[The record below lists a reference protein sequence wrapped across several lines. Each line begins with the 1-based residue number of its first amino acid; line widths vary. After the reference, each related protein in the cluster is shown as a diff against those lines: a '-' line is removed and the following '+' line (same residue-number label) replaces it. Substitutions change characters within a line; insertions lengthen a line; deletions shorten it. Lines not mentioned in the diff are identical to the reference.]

1 MMTEQIPMFTDLVLI
16 VGLSLPVLFLF
27 RRLGLPPIAGF
38 VLTGLLIGPHGLGL
52 VRSIESVNAAA
63 EIGVVL
69 LLFTIGLEVS
79 LTRLF
84 NTPAR
89 VYWVAAAHTLAVTI
103 VGAGTAMLLGVATET
118 AIVIGFV
125 LSMTSSTVLL
135 KGLSDRD
142 ELESPLGRLVTMV
155 TLSQDFAAIPMLMTI
170 SLFSG
175 DQLGWSQIVH
185 SVGGVLLLGVAL
197 YVLTRFVLP
206 RVIHKLMAIDTTEVL
221 LFFTILIM
229 AVTAWLTS
237 LAGLS
242 LAIGAFAAGLIL
254 SETEYHAQIYSEV
267 APFRTLFSSLFF
279 VSIGMMLNWG
289 SVAAHPLPVLIIV
302 LGLLLVKSLLM
313 VAVAVPFGFS
323 PRVSLQAGFYL
334 AHIGEYSFLLIALA
348 MAGGILGESEFQYL
362 IAATALT
369 LAITPLIMQW
379 APHVVWSAGSHFP
392 WLTGRESDKAQP
404 KETRPRPAVLIIGF
418 GVNGRNLARV
428 LREAGIYYEIL
439 DSNPDIV
446 RRAREEGELIH
457 YGEAAQTE
465 VLRQL
470 EIEQFDSIVLAI
482 SELSV
487 TRRAVAQIR
496 RMHPNAHLIVRTRY
510 VAEVEELEKL
520 GANVV
525 VPEEFETSLRIF
537 SDLLHHYRVP
547 PHIIAMQVEA
557 VRGQSY
563 GVLRTRAGARVI
575 ENIQEL
581 LLRRLVEA
589 VPILEG
595 SPNIG
600 KRLGDL
606 SLTSDDSCL
615 VLSVLRD
622 GLPLRPPFE
631 DIELKRDDLIVLY
644 GNHADLNRA
653 VERLSARR

>member
-1 MMTEQIPMFTDLVLI
+1 MTEQIPMFTDLVLI
-16 VGLSLPVLFLF
+16 VGASLPVLFLF

-79 LTRLF
+79 LTRLLK
-84 NTPAR
+84 TPMR
-89 VYWVAAAHTLAVTI
+89 IYVVAAAHTLIVAVL
-103 VGAGTAMLLGVATET
+103 GAGAAMLLGVAMEV
-118 AIVIGFV
+118 AIVIGFI
-125 LSMTSSTVLL
+125 LSMTSSAILL
-135 KGLSDRD
+135 KGLSDRG
-142 ELESPLGRLVTMV
+142 ELESPLGRLVATV

-170 SLFSG
+170 GLLSG
-175 DQLGWSQIVH
+175 DHLGWPQIVH

-206 RVIHKLMAIDTTEVL
+206 RVIHRLMAIDTAEVV

-229 AVTAWLTS
+229 AATAWLTS

-267 APFRTLFSSLFF
+267 APFRALFSSLFF
-279 VSIGMMLNWG
+279 VSIGMLLNW
-289 SVAAHPLPVLIIV
+289 SYVATYPLPVLIIV
-302 LGLLLVKSLLM
+302 LGVLLVKSLLM
-313 VAVAVPFGFS
+313 VAVAVPLGFS

-334 AHIGEYSFLLIALA
+334 AQIGEYSFLLIALA

-362 IAATALT
+362 IAATAIT

-379 APHVVWSAGSHFP
+379 APHVVWSAGSRFP

-404 KETRPRPAVLIIGF
+404 KETRPQPAVLVIGF
-418 GVNGRNLARV
+418 GVNGHNVARV

-439 DSNPDIV
+439 DNNPDIV

-496 RMHPNAHLIVRTRY
+496 RLHPSAHLIVRTRY

-520 GANVV
+520 GASAV

-644 GNHADLNRA
+644 GNHLDLNRA